1 MDLTAVFGCRGDP
14 IWLRL
19 WGFGVTPYGSD
30 CMSGCPYMGLTVGL
44 GFGVPLYVS
53 DCMSGCPH
61 MDPAMGFWGDPLWV

>member
-1 MDLTAVFGCRGDP
+1 MAPPMGFWCDP

-44 GFGVPLYVS
+44 GFGVPLYGS
-53 DCMSGCPH
+53 DCMSG
-61 MDPAMGFWGDPLWV
+61 FWGAPIWV